1 MIGEIT
7 IMLFCRRGLLL
18 LASLMYTACA
28 FAQTDVLDSITVTPG
43 STTSQIEIHLNI
55 PLHYKSHAPARSG
68 DVLRIEVDPVATLGS
83 EIVGTQSIHWSAS
96 ETVPLNEVVY
106 DNTEV
111 TSATITLQFSRVTDY
126 EVPPSPDPR
135 SLFIIVHH
143 PAVSGAVP
151 GARPSRATGKVYPYA
166 INLASSTDPFS
177 GDELPKLETLLA
189 YRVYTTRFAKDG
201 KTWNRLRVGFFSN
214 KEEATKV
221 LGELQAYFPGA
232 WVTPVAEQERDG
244 SAGSM
249 LVITGKAAAPP
260 AVGAAPAPV
269 KLPSGS
275 LSVTDAGKIP
285 GLMEQANSMMIDK
298 NYDGAIRIYTKI
310 LTFPENASSRDAL
323 EYLGL
328 ARERKGQLAQ
338 AKAVYDNYLGQ
349 YPEGEGAGRV
359 QQRLDGLV
367 TASESPRQKLAQVK
381 ARDRKE
387 SAWDVFGGFSQFFR
401 RDENTAQI
409 NDQNKVTT
417 VTQTSLSNDLD
428 ITGRMLKENN
438 DLRTRFSGGYLYD
451 FLNHGQDNETTVS
464 SLYFDAQNK
473 QRRLSMRLGRQTR
486 STAGVLGRFDGL
498 LLELPLTRLLSVS
511 VTGGFPVYSSR
522 DGFDSTRHF
531 YGASLEL
538 EGFAT
543 GWDANT
549 FYIEQQVNGLI
560 DRRAV
565 GGELR
570 YFDPKHSFFT
580 LVDYDTFYNKLNTAQ
595 MLGNWTLESKTA
607 FNVLLD
613 YRNSPILTTT
623 NALQGQ
629 TALTIEDLLASF
641 SEQDVYNLA
650 LDRTA
655 HNNLAT
661 LGVTQPLTERLQL
674 SGDVTM
680 SKLSDTPASGGVDA
694 VPGTDNEFYY
704 NLQLIGSNLIK
715 DGDLTVLG
723 LRYTDATTTR
733 ATSLSLNTRYP
744 VTVNFRVNPRFAV
757 DYRTNLNDNTNQVIY
772 RPSARFTWNVKRRFR
787 LEAELGGEWSDR
799 EIITGTAATT
809 SYFATLGYRADF

>member
-1 MIGEIT
+1 VK
-7 IMLFCRRGLLL
+7 LFCRRGLLL
-18 LASLMYTACA
+18 LASLLYSACA
-28 FAQTDVLDSITVTPG
+28 LAQTDVLDSITVTPG
-43 STTSQIEIHLNI
+43 DTSSQIEIHLNV
-55 PLHYKSHAPARSG
+55 PMHYKSHAPESSG

-96 ETVPLNEVVY
+96 DTVPLNEVVY
-106 DNTEV
+106 DSADIST
-111 TSATITLQFSRVTDY
+111 ATITLQFSRVTEY
-126 EVPPSPDPR
+126 EVTSSPDPR
-135 SLFIIVHH
+135 SLFIVVHH
-143 PAVSGAVP
+143 PAA
-151 GARPSRATGKVYPYA
+151 SRAGSAAATGRLTNRKYPYA
-166 INLASSTDPFS
+166 INLASSTNPFS

-189 YRVYTTRFAKDG
+189 YRVYTTRFVKDG
-201 KTWNRLRVGFFSN
+201 KTWNRLRVGFFSTR
-214 KEEATKV
+214 EAATKV

-232 WVTPVAEQERDG
+232 WVTPVSEQERDG
-244 SAGSM
+244 SAGS
-249 LVITGKAAAPP
+249 LLAVTGRAAVAP

-269 KLPSGS
+269 RLPPGS
-275 LSVTDAGKIP
+275 LSAADAEKIP
-285 GLMEQANSMMIDK
+285 GLMEQANALMTDK
-298 NYDGAIRIYTKI
+298 DYDGAIRIYTKI

-338 AKAVYDNYLGQ
+338 AKAVYDNYLAE
-349 YPEGEGAGRV
+349 YPDGEGAERV

-367 TASESPRQKLAQVK
+367 TASESPRQKLAMV
-381 ARDRKE
+381 RSRKRQE
-387 SAWDVFGGFSQFFR
+387 TAWEVFGGFSQFYR
-401 RDENTAQI
+401 RDENTIQTTG
-409 NDQNKVTT
+409 QNEVTT

-428 ITGRMLKENN
+428 ITGRMLKGNN

-451 FLNHGQDNETTVS
+451 FLNHGQDSETTVS
-464 SLYFDAQNK
+464 ALYFDAQNR
-473 QRRLSMRLGRQTR
+473 QERLSMRLGRQSR
-486 STAGVLGRFDGL
+486 STAGVLGRFDGVL
-498 LLELPLTRLLSVS
+498 VELPVTRVLSVS

-522 DGFDSTRHF
+522 DGFNSNRHF

-549 FYIEQQVNGLI
+549 FYIQQQVDGLI

-570 YFDPKHSFFT
+570 YFDPKHSFFS
-580 LVDYDTFYNKLNTAQ
+580 LVDYDTFYNKLNTIQ
-595 MLGNWTLESKTA
+595 LLGNWTMQNKTA
-607 FNVLLD
+607 LNVLLD
-613 YRNSPILTTT
+613 YRNSPILTTS

-629 TALTIEDLLASF
+629 TAVTIDELMITVP
-641 SEQDVYNLA
+641 EQDIYDLA

-655 HNNLAT
+655 VSRVAT
-661 LGVTQPLTERLQL
+661 VGMTRPLTKRLQF
-674 SGDVTM
+674 SGDVT
-680 SKLSDTPASGGVDA
+680 LSRLSSTPASGGVDA
-694 VPGTDNEFYY
+694 IPGTDNEFYY

-744 VTVNFRVNPRFAV
+744 VTVNFRVNPRFSV
-757 DYRTNLNDNTNQVIY
+757 DFRKNLNDNTDQFIY
-772 RPSARFTWNVKRRFR
+772 RPSARLTWNVKRRFR
-787 LEAELGGEWSDR
+787 LEAEFGGEWSDR
-799 EIITGTAATT
+799 QLVTGSTATR